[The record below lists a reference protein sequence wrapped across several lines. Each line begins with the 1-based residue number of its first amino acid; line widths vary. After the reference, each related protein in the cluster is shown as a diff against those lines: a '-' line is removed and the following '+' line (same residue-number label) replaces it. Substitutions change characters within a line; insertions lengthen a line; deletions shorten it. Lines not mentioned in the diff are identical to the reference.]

1 MQQRNEVQKMKKMN
15 ITQAGADNLR
25 VAIVNLACE
34 DYIAAYCGSKVDNK
48 DPQSVLAEVERFF
61 RSEWFSLLSHGDIDP
76 EACISVCKERA
87 RYAKWR
93 KDHNVTPVNIRI
105 VRTKRTA
112 ATSLYKKCVKKIKSY
127 PKRIDTLSY

>member
-1 MQQRNEVQKMKKMN
+1 M
-15 ITQAGADNLR
+15 TQAGADNLR
-25 VAIVNLACE
+25 IAIVNRACE

-76 EACISVCKERA
+76 EACISVCKKRA

-93 KDHNVTPVNIRI
+93 KDHNCN
-105 VRTKRTA
+105 A
-112 ATSLYKKCVKKIKSY
+112 CNHKKCPHKLNGGNFTLQKVCEKDKK
-127 PKRIDTLSY
+127 LS